1 MMIRIKRALLMT
13 TVSLICAITLCMQGN
28 YAQAQDLGEITPDM
42 SFEFALV
49 IAGQSAGSISSTAA
63 TPVDL
68 TNVGIVSIGNQRLT
82 ASLEM
87 TSQQIGAWWIA
98 LFGIGPQMGVD
109 FSFGVAPLLGRPAQI
124 AVASPVGFALA
135 TGGVFSLDP
144 VSEEEPITYN
154 INLSGG

>member
-1 MMIRIKRALLMT
+1 MIRMKKAMLMT
-13 TVSLICAITLCMQGN
+13 TMSFIFTITLCMHGN
-28 YAQAQDLGEITPDM
+28 YTQAAELGQISPDV
-42 SFEFALV
+42 SFELAVVLQ
-49 IAGQSAGSISSTAA
+49 GQSAGSISSTAVV
-63 TPVDL
+63 PFDL
-68 TNVGIVSIGNQRLT
+68 TNVGILSIGNQGLT

-87 TSQQIGAWWIA
+87 TSPQIGAWWIA
-98 LFGIGPQMGVD
+98 LFGIGQQVGVD

-124 AVASPVGFALA
+124 PIGAPIGFALA

>member
-1 MMIRIKRALLMT
+1 MIRIKRALLMT

-28 YAQAQDLGEITPDM
+28 YAQAQELGEITPDM

-63 TPVDL
+63 TSFDL
-68 TNVGIVSIGNQRLT
+68 TNVGILSIGNQRLT

-87 TSQQIGAWWIA
+87 TSQQIGSWWIA
-98 LFGIGPQMGVD
+98 LFSIGQQTSVD

-144 VSEEEPITYN
+144 VTEEEPISYN